1 MLQAERDTIIRLIM
15 RKLSGYGPSLIVLI
29 TAAVVLFAGPR
40 IVQRLAY
47 EHTRTQIVQAR
58 HSLESPEIGGMLERL
73 NQAYRDIAA
82 VVEPSVVHIS
92 AHYVERDGMGREVAG
107 LSTGS
112 GWVYD
117 HDGHIV
123 TNHHVIAN
131 AHRIDVQLHSGQT
144 REARLVGADP
154 TTDVAVIKIDS
165 DLLHPAQLADPG
177 EPVRQGD
184 LVFAFGSPFDFRFS
198 MSAGVVSGKDR
209 SVGVLRDD
217 SGRRLGYEN
226 FIQVDAAINPGNS
239 GGPLTDYRGRV
250 IGMNTAIATGRRAGS
265 NMIEEGQFAGIG
277 LAIPLDMIYPVV
289 TQLITNGVVR
299 KGFLGVEI
307 AETPDE
313 NTRELAKLGYN
324 GVGVW
329 IRAVRPR
336 QAAMLAGVK
345 ADDVVTHVNGRTV
358 ASVPQLQSIV
368 TSMLPGDSAR
378 LSLWRLDRTQQTS
391 QLLEIAVPLAR
402 WDLVRLTGRLPA
414 DQPRDSL
421 LAYGIARMVQSTP
434 ELARSMNVPYRPGV
448 MIQELIPESRLG
460 KNFPVGSILVGVE
473 GLPIRDVDE
482 LFEALDRLD
491 LSYPVRVVIVDPAER
506 TVRLALEA
514 E

>member
-1 MLQAERDTIIRLIM
+1 M
-15 RKLSGYGPSLIVLI
+15 RKLSGYGPSIVVLV

-40 IVQRLAY
+40 VVQRLAF
-47 EHTRTQIVQAR
+47 EHTRTQIIQAR
-58 HSLESPEIGGMLERL
+58 HNLESPEIGGMLERL

-92 AHYVERDGMGREVAG
+92 AHYVDRDGLRREFPG

-112 GWVYD
+112 GWVFNE
-117 HDGHIV
+117 DGYIV

-131 AHRIDVQLHSGQT
+131 AQRIDVQLHSGMT
-144 REARLVGADP
+144 REARLIGADP
-154 TTDVAVIKIDS
+154 TTDIAVIKVAPG
-165 DLLHPAQLADPG
+165 LLYPAQLADPN

-209 SVGVLRDD
+209 SVGVLRDET
-217 SGRRLGYEN
+217 GRRLGYEN

-265 NMIEEGQFAGIG
+265 NVVEEGQFAGIG

-289 TQLITNGVVR
+289 TQLIKNGVVE
-299 KGFLGVEI
+299 KGFLGVVI
-307 AETPDE
+307 ALTADE
-313 NTRELAKLGYN
+313 NNQELVRLGYN
-324 GVGVW
+324 GSGVW
-329 IRAVRPR
+329 IREVQPG
-336 QAAMLAGVK
+336 QAAALAGIR
-345 ADDVVTHVNGRTV
+345 ADDVVTHVNGRPV

-368 TSMLPGDSAR
+368 SSMLPGESAR
-378 LSLWRLDRTQQTS
+378 LTVWRLDPVQRTS
-391 QLLEIAVPLAR
+391 QILEIAVPLAR
-402 WDLVRLTGRLPA
+402 RDLVQLTGKLPA

-421 LAYGIARMVQSTP
+421 LTLGIARMTTHTR
-434 ELARSMNVPYRPGV
+434 ELAAEHGITYRPGV
-448 MIQELIPESRLG
+448 LIQELVPGSRLSRI
-460 KNFPVGSILVGVE
+460 VGPGAVIVSVE
-473 GLPIRDVDE
+473 GRVVRDVDE
-482 LFEALDRLD
+482 LLAVLAEQNLNL
-491 LSYPVRVVIVDPAER
+491 PVRVTIVDTADR
-506 TVRLALEA
+506 TLRVGIEA